1 MNDQYLVNETYR
13 EDTNDR
19 MKYIYINGKDQNTII
34 VKFGL
39 SAETTAKENIFCGK
53 QILELEDTTFD
64 FRFNS
69 ATNLLYDFAYLNY
82 PGLVFSSIN

>member
-1 MNDQYLVNETYR
+1 MR
-13 EDTNDR
+13 
-19 MKYIYINGKDQNTII
+19 YIYIKGKDHNTII

-39 SAETTAKENIFCGK
+39 SAETTAKEKSFCGK

-82 PGLVFSSIN
+82 LCLVSSSINWVCAP